1 MPEPV
6 KFDKEELESLQ
17 DIQNR
22 YQTKTIEFGQLNVQK
37 ILLSQQME
45 SLENQI
51 INMEKDYVQIQTDER
66 ALVQK
71 LNEKYGPGSLDPST
85 GTFTPIEQT
94 NPPQQ

>member
-1 MPEPV
+1 MPEPI

-66 ALVQK
+66 ELVQK
-71 LNEKYGPGSLDPST
+71 LNEKYGPGSLD
-85 GTFTPIEQT
+85 
-94 NPPQQ
+94 

>member
-1 MPEPV
+1 MF
-6 KFDKEELESLQ
+6 K
-17 DIQNR
+17 
-22 YQTKTIEFGQLNVQK
+22 K

-85 GTFTPIEQT
+85 GNIYT
-94 NPPQQ
+94 NRTT